1 MSRRNCGYCH
11 ESGHNRS
18 TCPTEKARVE
28 SIRETRPESWTVA
41 EYDRRQERRKE
52 TRARAVASRT
62 CTYCGDAGHNR
73 RSCSTLK
80 DHLHR
85 AHTANRIARADILR
99 YMREQGIGVGA
110 MMALSERVLNE
121 EKNTYE
127 YQVVPHLVTKV
138 DWKTI
143 DVMYFSQGKLE
154 SMEQPLTLQNLHTGR
169 KCIENL
175 IDEGNMKQK
184 IESLKACL
192 ADGTSIGGIYSP
204 VVISPAPTVNPPMGW
219 RSSRKGTSSLEARF
233 KDKKMQSYN
242 FREGWAWEDVR
253 DATKES

>member
-1 MSRRNCGYCH
+1 MAKRHCGYCH

-28 SIRETRPESWTVA
+28 KIRESRPESWTVTD
-41 EYDRRQERRKE
+41 YDRRQERRKE
-52 TRARAVASRT
+52 TRARAVANRA
-62 CTYCGDAGHNR
+62 CTYCSHSGHNR

-110 MMALSERVLNE
+110 MMALTERAWDE
-121 EKNTYE
+121 EKGTYG

-138 DWKTI
+138 DWKVI
-143 DVMYFSQGKLE
+143 DVMYFTQGKLN
-154 SMEQPLTLQNLHTGR
+154 SMEHPLTLQNLHTGR

-175 IDEGNMKQK
+175 IDEESMKQK
-184 IESLKACL
+184 IESLKASL
-192 ADGTSIGGIYSP
+192 EDGTSTGSIYSP

-219 RSSRKGTSSLEARF
+219 RSSRKNTSSLEARF
-233 KDKKMQSYN
+233 KDKKMQSCD